1 MKVQVVHTAVTDE
14 ATGLQVA
21 RLERE
26 LAAAGARADVAE
38 EQLQRV
44 HIAVRA
50 FKQSQTNAK
59 GRRDELLRS
68 ARAQAEKIIR
78 EAKQNAD
85 AQPSTADGA
94 SIYGTWMVSDPSL
107 DERLD
112 DYLQS
117 DFEPDRSRNWMLN
130 E

>member
-1 MKVQVVHTAVTDE
+1 MHTAVTDE
-14 ATGLQVA
+14 PTALRVA
-21 RLERE
+21 RLERD
-26 LAAAGARADVAE
+26 LAAATARADVAE

-50 FKQSQTNAK
+50 FKQSQSNAK
-59 GRRDELLRS
+59 IRRDELMRS
-68 ARAQAEKIIR
+68 ARAQAEKIVR
-78 EAKQNAD
+78 EAKHHVD
-85 AQPSTADGA
+85 ASQPPVSST
-94 SIYGTWMVSDPSL
+94 SSESTSLYGSWLVSDPSL

-117 DFEPDRSRNWMLN
+117 DFEPDRSREWMLN